1 MSNLFNIYFLLIYLI
16 FKNKI
21 INNININ
28 NKNNFFQKN
37 VNISKRI
44 LFNYY
49 FY

>member
-37 VNISKRI
+37 VN
-44 LFNYY
+44 
-49 FY
+49 